1 MTETV
6 PPPPHAAEPAAVFAG
21 LGASPSGLSA
31 REAAARR
38 ARFGPNVLPER
49 PARSLAVIF
58 LAQFRSPFIY
68 LLLGAAA
75 VSLGFGKVTDALFI
89 LGVLALNA
97 AIGAYQ
103 EARAEGRARALRALV
118 ASWVTVWRDGAPTRL
133 DGREIVPGDV
143 VQVETGLRV
152 PADVRLIDTHD
163 LKVDES
169 LLTGESVPVN
179 KDAGAKVAEDAAL
192 GDRAT
197 MLHAGSTVVGGRAS
211 GVVVATAA
219 STEVGRI
226 AARIAA
232 DPPSPP
238 PLIRRMER
246 FTQVVAF
253 AVVGIVA
260 VLGGVEWLR
269 GAGLAEVFL
278 IAVALAVSAIPEGLP
293 VAMTVALSISVS
305 RMGKRNVVVRNLPA
319 VEGLGS
325 CTLIA
330 SDKTGTLTLNEL
342 TVETL
347 WLPGIGRC
355 AAADRRADALARAA
369 ALCNEAALGPGGS
382 RAGATGDTV
391 DIAFLAFAAGRGAD
405 LAALRAAVLS
415 RIPYEP
421 ELRFAAAFL
430 GHEGGVVAA
439 VKGAPETV
447 LAMCEPDG
455 PAAAEA
461 AALAAAGYRVIAV
474 AEGTVAEPTLDSLH
488 DLRLLGLAGI
498 MDPVRPEAPEAVAR
512 AHRAGIDVRMITGDH
527 PLTARTIAGALGIAD
542 GDAAVVTGA
551 DLAAASAD
559 RFDALVRDCRVFARI
574 EPLQKLRI
582 VETLRAQG
590 HIVAVT
596 GDGINDAAALSAA
609 DIGVAMGRGGT
620 DVAREAADL
629 IIVDDNF
636 ASIVAGIEEGRIAYD
651 NVRKVIQVVVATG
664 AAEILIFVLA
674 TAFGLPAPLTAVQL
688 LWLNLVT
695 NGVQDVAIACER
707 GEPGRLE
714 QKPRPPNHP
723 IFDRLMTTQV
733 LLAGGYIGTVSFAVY
748 AWMLD
753 AGFGT
758 AAAQNALLWL
768 LVCFENAHCL
778 NSRSERRSILAIP
791 LRANPVLAFGILA
804 TQGLQIA
811 APFVPGLQGVLGVET
826 LSFGEWLALAL
837 IALTVIPLMETFK
850 RLWR

>member
-1 MTETV
+1 MTETT
-6 PPPPHAAEPAAVFAG
+6 PPHAASPAALFAQ
-21 LGASPSGLSA
+21 LGSGRQGLSA

-38 ARFGPNVLPER
+38 ARFGPNELPER
-49 PARSLAVIF
+49 AVRSLFVIY
-58 LAQFRSPFIY
+58 LSQFRSPFIY
-68 LLLGAAA
+68 LLLAAAA

-89 LGVLALNA
+89 LGVLCFNA
-97 AIGAYQ
+97 AIGAFQ
-103 EARAEGRARALRALV
+103 ESRAESRARALRALV
-118 ASWVTVWRDGAPTRL
+118 ASWVTVWRDGAAQRL

-143 VQVETGLRV
+143 VQVETGLRI
-152 PADVRLIDTHD
+152 PADIRLFESRD

-169 LLTGESVPVN
+169 LLTGESVPVG
-179 KDAGAKVAEDAAL
+179 KDAGATAAADAPL
-192 GDRAT
+192 GDRTT

-211 GVVVATAA
+211 GIVVATAA

-232 DPPSPP
+232 APPSPP

-246 FTQVVAF
+246 FTRALAIAMVGVVAL
-253 AVVGIVA
+253 
-260 VLGGVEWLR
+260 LGGVEWMR

-342 TVETL
+342 TVATL

-355 AAADRRADALARAA
+355 AAADPRAAALARAG
-369 ALCNEAALGPGGS
+369 ALCNEATLGPDGS
-382 RAGATGDTV
+382 RTDAAGDTV
-391 DIAFLAFAAGRGAD
+391 DIAFLAFAAMHGED
-405 LAALRAAVLS
+405 LAALRARVLS

-421 ELRFAAAFL
+421 ELRFAAAFH
-430 GHEGGVVAA
+430 GHEGAIAA
-439 VKGAPETV
+439 ALKGAPETI
-447 LAMCEPDG
+447 LPMCQPSEH
-455 PAAAEA
+455 AADEA
-461 AALAAAGYRVIAV
+461 AALAASGYRVIAI
-474 AEGTVAEPTLDSLH
+474 AEGPVDEPTLDSLH
-488 DLRLLGLAGI
+488 GLRLLGLAGI
-498 MDPVRPEAPEAVAR
+498 MDPVRPEAPDAVAR

-527 PLTARTIAGALGIAD
+527 PLTARTIARTLGIAD
-542 GDAAVVTGA
+542 DGATVATGA
-551 DLAAASAD
+551 DLAAATPD
-559 RFDALVRDCRVFARI
+559 RFEALVRDSRVFARI

-596 GDGINDAAALSAA
+596 GDGINDAAALHAA

-629 IIVDDNF
+629 IVVDDNF

-674 TAFGLPAPLTAVQL
+674 TAFGLPTPLTAVQL

-695 NGVQDVAIACER
+695 NGIQDVAIACER

-714 QKPRPPNHP
+714 QKPRPPGQP

-733 LLAGGYIGTVSFAVY
+733 LLAGGYIGAVSFAVY

-753 AGFGT
+753 AGFGI

-768 LVCFENAHCL
+768 IVCFENAHCF
-778 NSRSERRSILAIP
+778 NSRSERRSVFAIP
-791 LRANPVLAFGILA
+791 LRANPVLVFGVLA

-811 APFVPGLQGVLGVET
+811 APFVPGLQGVLGVEV
-826 LSFGEWLALAL
+826 LSLAEWLALAA
-837 IALTVIPLMETFK
+837 IALTVIPLMEAFK